1 MQIRYFN
8 TLRETVISIFQGI
21 LFFKAVL
28 NLMYD
33 FRKGISLNVLVCDY
47 EVVDT
52 EYIRFVKYG
61 CSVSYRKKVKIAGST
76 FLLETVSEHLQ
87 ARRARICDTERS
99 EAACLLDMGF
109 CHVDQ
114 GTSKL

>member
-1 MQIRYFN
+1 
-8 TLRETVISIFQGI
+8 
-21 LFFKAVL
+21 
-28 NLMYD
+28 MYD

-52 EYIRFVKYG
+52 EYIRFVKYR